1 MKSIRTGQIKS
12 ISGNALSMIF
22 LQPNMQSV
30 TKFFLLFFCFFL
42 FAGGLVAQ
50 VQTDSNATKLDT
62 LVHAIKKHVAET
74 TTVVKKLHPPKLVI
88 DSAKPRDT
96 VKAPIIHDT
105 VALIKPTLVIADSI
119 SLFRIALSQ
128 NSYYNFLGK
137 MQYQEIEWHQPNQM
151 DGLFYL
157 LLALSFYFAFIKV
170 FFDKYFSSLLS
181 LFFRASMRQ
190 QQMRDQA
197 QQMPLAS
204 LFLNILFVITAGYF
218 LSFVIRYEHYALS
231 MNFWLLTF
239 YCIALVGL
247 IYIGKFCLLV
257 LAGWI
262 FNVNKAASSYIFT
275 VFMVNKIAGII
286 LLPII
291 IILTYSSPLVNEVI
305 IAISI
310 FVLTILLI
318 YRLVAGFSAL
328 RGEIKLSLFHY
339 FVYLCAF
346 EIAPL
351 LLIYKVAMAYLKK
364 AY

>member
-1 MKSIRTGQIKS
+1 MKSIQTVNIKS

-22 LQPNMQSV
+22 LQSNILSV
-30 TKFFLLFFCFFL
+30 TKFFLLFFCCLFL
-42 FAGGLVAQ
+42 SAGLKAQ
-50 VQTDSNATKLDT
+50 VTTDSNFIKSDT
-62 LVHAIKKHVAET
+62 LPHTVKKHLT
-74 TTVVKKLHPPKLVI
+74 DTNKLVKKLHPPKLVI
-88 DSAKPRDT
+88 DSIKGKDT
-96 VKAPIIHDT
+96 VKT
-105 VALIKPTLVIADSI
+105 VAVRDTIAIMKPTLVLPDSI
-119 SLFRIALSQ
+119 SLFRIALGQ
-128 NSYYNFLGK
+128 NSYYNFLGQ
-137 MQYQEIEWHQPNQM
+137 MHYQEIEWHHPNQL

-157 LLALSFYFAFIKV
+157 LLALSFYFAFIKI
-170 FFDKYFSSLLS
+170 FFDRYFSSLLS

-204 LFLNILFVITAGYF
+204 LLLNILFLITAGYY
-218 LSFVIRYEHYALS
+218 LSFVLRYEHYALS
-231 MNFWLLTF
+231 MNFWLFTF
-239 YCIALVGL
+239 YCIAIVAL

-275 VFMVNKIAGII
+275 VFMVNKIAGIFF
-286 LLPII
+286 LPVI
-291 IILTYSSPLVNEVI
+291 IILTFSGPLVNEVI

-310 FVLTILLI
+310 FVLTILVI